1 MNLQTVEVVI
11 VAKFISTSDW
21 SEYIT
26 NGLIANGIVPEE
38 EVIMFIIDL
47 TLDFF
52 HDEGIIDYTMEIE

>member
-1 MNLQTVEVVI
+1 M
-11 VAKFISTSDW
+11 AKFISTSDW
-21 SEYIT
+21 SEYIN

-38 EVIMFIIDL
+38 EIIMFIIDL